1 VYIAVT
7 VEVADALVVYTV
19 VTVVRTLVVVY
30 LAYTQH
36 SVEWQRVKEPAAA
49 LENYTTSIDL
59 LCTKV

>member
-1 VYIAVT
+1 MYIAVT

-30 LAYTQH
+30 LEYTQH

-49 LENYTTSIDL
+49 LEN
-59 LCTKV
+59 